1 MAPSARRICRP
12 LPIWAGDLEYAG
24 AELANLI
31 VKALNEEDPAAV
43 RALLLEGAFLGQQ
56 LTAAFLEVTEAGK
69 VRWLTAGQPVFGE
82 MEYQSEMSAAAY
94 TGQSRVGTWCFGR
107 TIRTTAKMWR
117 PSSSTSAAPSGGV
130 VLLGEGGLTS
140 PALIA
145 ATGEDDALEMSVDWT
160 LTLRHTGIGVT
171 AAEIHPDCD
180 GEFFEC

>member
-1 MAPSARRICRP
+1 M
-12 LPIWAGDLEYAG
+12 
-24 AELANLI
+24 
-31 VKALNEEDPAAV
+31 

-69 VRWLTAGQPVFGE
+69 VRWLTAGD
-82 MEYQSEMSAAAY
+82 
-94 TGQSRVGTWCFGR
+94 SRCSGRWNIKARCRRRHTPAIPGGTWCFGPDHPDDSEDV
-107 TIRTTAKMWR
+107 AAFVEHLGR
-117 PSSSTSAAPSGGV
+117 PFRRV